1 MKLSTRMAVV
11 KVLDFRR
18 SSVSQKSPTH
28 KSWGVNK
35 SCELRYANF
44 SKGSNNNGY
53 NRYTFSVKQLPDSR
67 GKFPKRNEYRPKRPD
82 ILK

>member
-44 SKGSNNNGY
+44 SKGSNKMGTTGIHSLSSSYQIPEVN
-53 NRYTFSVKQLPDSR
+53 
-67 GKFPKRNEYRPKRPD
+67 FPNATSIDRNALIY
-82 ILK
+82 